1 MELKEELV
9 VELVKDIKTQEDL
22 ATLMRS
28 LRKRGIE
35 AALSGELTDHLGY
48 EKHERSLG
56 RRGE

>member
-35 AALSGELTDHLGY
+35 APLLVSCNY
-48 EKHERSLG
+48 
-56 RRGE
+56 